1 MTRMGRRIALL
12 MAAAALAAP
21 LAAQAQ
27 PEATTPPAAKYP
39 AVDPKT
45 AYPKLAQLPDWSG
58 VWAPDWAFLFG
69 AGGPPQPKLT
79 PTAAAALKSWQAAQA
94 KGENLQGQIANC
106 LPPGMPGIMKMP
118 YPIEFVYTPNAV
130 YIIAETFSQVRR
142 IYTDGRPL
150 PEDPD
155 PFFNGHSI
163 GRWEGDTLVVETIGL
178 NSKLDVQG
186 GIKITEKTRIL
197 ERIRIDQPGR
207 IMIETTIT
215 DPDTFAEPF
224 TSRQAYVRR
233 PDWEIREYICQENN
247 RDAADEFGRPT
258 MDID

>member
-1 MTRMGRRIALL
+1 MAMTGKRIVLAL
-12 MAAAALAAP
+12 AAAALAAP
-21 LAAQAQ
+21 AMAAQ
-27 PEATTPPAAKYP
+27 EAPANSAPAAKYP
-39 AVDPKT
+39 RLDPKV

-79 PTAAAALKSWQAAQA
+79 PAAAATLKSWQAAQE

-106 LPPGMPGIMKMP
+106 LPPGMPGIMRMP
-118 YPIEFVYTPNAV
+118 YPIEFVFTPNAV

-163 GRWEGDTLVVETIGL
+163 GHWEGDTLVVDTIGL
-178 NSKLDVQG
+178 NPRLDLQG
-186 GIKITEKTRIL
+186 GIKATEKTRIR
-197 ERIRIDQPGR
+197 ERIRVDQPGR
-207 IMIETTIT
+207 IMIETTLT
-215 DPDTFAEPF
+215 DPDVFTEPF
-224 TSRQAYVRR
+224 TFRQAYVLK

-258 MDID
+258 MNID